1 MPSQVD
7 QTLSQSGRGWREYST
22 QLDLLYQSKQ
32 FLEALQEHLHASG
45 AMYQNYTDRLDQ
57 EQMMMDPL
65 RRITDNMESARQA
78 ISRLIEQNGTQDV
91 PTAKTEIGSIE

>member
-1 MPSQVD
+1 
-7 QTLSQSGRGWREYST
+7 
-22 QLDLLYQSKQ
+22 
-32 FLEALQEHLHASG
+32 
-45 AMYQNYTDRLDQ
+45 MYQNYTDRLDQ